1 MYNSFKLNNGVKV
14 VLESIDY
21 VNSVTVGIWIK
32 NGSRN
37 ENKYNNG
44 ISHFIEHM
52 LFKGTKTKSAK
63 EIVECIEDVG
73 GQLNA
78 FTGKE
83 ATCFYIKILDTHLEL
98 ALDILSDMLF
108 NSLFLEEDIEK
119 EKKVII
125 EEIKMNIDN
134 PEDMLMDLYSKAAYG
149 EDSLSLPILG
159 EIQTVKSFNRNSII
173 EYINNMYSP
182 ENTVI
187 SISGKVDSNSIE
199 KIIER
204 YFGHWEN
211 KNLNNP
217 EIKSQGYSYPILNK
231 SHLFLNKKIEQLHMN
246 LGMSGLVLGDD
257 NMYALMLLNTYFGG
271 GASSILFQKIREEL
285 GMCYTIYSYISS
297 YVNSGTLNIY
307 TSMNPKSSLKAIKYI
322 KNELENFKVD
332 NLLKERDKIFK
343 LKEQLKGNFIL
354 GLESTSSRMFRNG
367 RIALFFDKIIPPE
380 EILNKIDEVNTDKLN
395 YVMEN
400 TFSNGIENSA
410 FVGENFDE
418 DKIIRIFT
426 PDKVAFKN
434 SKKVEL

>member
-1 MYNSFKLNNGVKV
+1 MYNLFKLNNGVKV

-52 LFKGTKTKSAK
+52 LFKGTKTRTAK
-63 EIVECIEDVG
+63 DIVECIEDVG

-159 EIQTVKSFNRNSII
+159 EIETVKSFNRHSIL
-173 EYINNMYSP
+173 EYINNIYTP
-182 ENTVI
+182 ESTVI
-187 SISGKVDSNSIE
+187 SISGKVESSSIE
-199 KIIER
+199 KIIDR
-204 YFGHWEN
+204 YFGHW
-211 KNLNNP
+211 NNANSNNSP
-217 EIKSQGYSYPILNK
+217 IQALSYSYPLINK
-231 SHLFLNKKIEQLHMN
+231 SHLFLNKQIEQLHIN
-246 LGMSGLVLGDD
+246 LGMNGLVLGDE
-257 NMYALMLLNTYFGG
+257 NIYALMLLNTYFGG

-307 TSMNPKSSLKAIKYI
+307 TSMNPKSSIKAIKYI
-322 KNELENFKVD
+322 KNELENFKVS
-332 NLLKERDKIFK
+332 NLLKEKDKVSK

-380 EILNKIDEVNTDKLN
+380 EILNKIDQVDIDQLKH
-395 YVMEN
+395 VMDN
-400 TFSNGIENSA
+400 TFSKGIENSA

-418 DKIIRIFT
+418 DKIIRILS

-434 SKKVEL
+434 SKKIEL